1 MQKEISESSD
11 ANRIELLKEQL
22 EEKSN
27 TLEKITET
35 KLNGL
40 IMRSKANIVE
50 HDEKNSKYFAS
61 LEKKRSETKLI
72 SRLNINNSISTNQK
86 EIITEIQSF
95 YKRLYNKR
103 EINGSKYNFFDES
116 INKLSDTDQTKCEGL
131 ITEAECISA
140 LKLMKNQ
147 KSPGSDGITVEF
159 YKLFWNNIKEFYVNS
174 INHSFQTGS
183 LTELQKLSIITIIPE
198 QNKDLTTLD
207 NWRPI
212 SLLNVD
218 YKIATKAIANRI
230 NK

>member
-1 MQKEISESSD
+1 MQHSRKKRQISKKKTLNNEKSKLQKEISESSD

-40 IMRSKANIVE
+40 IVRSKANIVE

-72 SRLNINNSISTNQK
+72 SRLAINNSISTNQK

-103 EINGSKYNFFDES
+103 EINGSKYNFLMNQL
-116 INKLSDTDQTKCEGL
+116 IN
-131 ITEAECISA
+131 
-140 LKLMKNQ
+140 
-147 KSPGSDGITVEF
+147 
-159 YKLFWNNIKEFYVNS
+159 
-174 INHSFQTGS
+174 
-183 LTELQKLSIITIIPE
+183 
-198 QNKDLTTLD
+198 
-207 NWRPI
+207 
-212 SLLNVD
+212 
-218 YKIATKAIANRI
+218 
-230 NK
+230 